1 VRVSEAKLNQTE
13 LSRKRHVSFLTIGSV
28 LSAAAIFAAQGWV
41 NSSLRDWRTG
51 QVRDGMNSKSDAM
64 SERRWN
70 AQLFKAMTFGHLP
83 AAVDW
88 LWLQALLDQNLDHVR
103 PGQHFPVYYD
113 LDLLTD
119 LDPLFYDAYH
129 AGSDILAVIHNDGP
143 GAKNILLK
151 GMKVLK
157 DDVSQRDDHFKNRYW
172 SHPWGLP
179 MMLAYVDL
187 FELNDLPSASSAFIE
202 AAKIPG
208 VPPYVLSLQARLE
221 KPGGQYQVGLH
232 LVDYML
238 LSARGSKNQK
248 AIDQLEAQKASLEV
262 GRFLFETNLEYQKS
276 KHYPPQDPWGGTLS
290 LDSNGRIVSS
300 TPHERV
306 FGLD

>member
-1 VRVSEAKLNQTE
+1 VEVSEAKQNQN
-13 LSRKRHVSFLTIGSV
+13 RHRSFLTLGIV
-28 LSAAAIFAAQGWV
+28 FFTALFFVAQGWM
-41 NSSLRDWRTG
+41 NSSLRGWRLS
-51 QVRDGMNSKSDAM
+51 QVSDAVASKSDPM

-70 AQLFKAMTFGHLP
+70 AQLFKAISFGHLP
-83 AAVDW
+83 AAIDW
-88 LWLQALLDQNLDHVR
+88 LWIQILLDQNLDHVR

-129 AGSDILAVIHNDGP
+129 AGADILAIIHDDGA
-143 GAKNILLK
+143 GAKSLLLK
-151 GMKVLK
+151 GMKVLR
-157 DDVSQRDDHFKNRYW
+157 DDVSQRDDGFKSRFW
-172 SHPWGLP
+172 SHSWGLP

-187 FELNDLPSASSAFIE
+187 FELNDLPSASAAFIE

-208 VPPYVLSLQARLE
+208 VPPYVMKLQSRLE
-221 KPGGQYQVGLH
+221 QPGGQYQVGLH
-232 LVDYML
+232 LVEFML

-248 AIDQLEAQKASLEV
+248 AIDQLEKQRASLEV
-262 GRFLFETNLEYQKS
+262 GRFLFETNLDYQKS

-290 LDSNGRIVSS
+290 LDSNGRVVSS